1 MKLFPASEEA
11 RLCAQMMEHHLLQST
26 LQGALDHVI
35 EKHPA
40 NPNPKKT
47 AKRRR
52 LRKKADQPK
61 DLVELAQVCGL
72 PFSVLPTC

>member
-1 MKLFPASEEA
+1 M
-11 RLCAQMMEHHLLQST
+11 LCVAQMMEHHLLQST
-26 LQGALDHVI
+26 LQGAFDHVI

-61 DLVELAQVCGL
+61 DLVELAQVG
-72 PFSVLPTC
+72 FSILHAMRADMWGMESGSC